1 MNKEL
6 RLPVLIRPGTEAP
19 ELPVAG
25 SEYGPLTRKDSL
37 TGTPS
42 FASRFRFGRAPSF
55 HLQMAYASGAILV
68 VSVVGCRLT
77 SVSIP
82 DAANVS
88 IGFAFALAT
97 ILPLLFYLKEKKLFS
112 LVDSILT
119 ILWAF
124 FLFYMLP
131 FPATIAAR
139 LGRHIDLQD
148 SHFLQWDSM
157 FGVNAP
163 KIIAWV
169 SQFGLDRFL
178 FRTYFMLF
186 PLMQICILLPILAG
200 KVKLAQ
206 HFLIANFVAFA
217 IGLPLFALLPAI
229 GPWYGFHLLA
239 RPDQEASQALLLVIR
254 RSDHYLYQ
262 YPSGIICFPSFHVI
276 WAIFCAHTLWGFPLL
291 RIPGAILCG
300 LIIFSTLST
309 GEHYF
314 CDLLAGVLVAVAALG
329 TLKLVSRFLQPRNLN
344 PEATFRQSNTREL

>member
-1 MNKEL
+1 MNKGL
-6 RLPVLIRPGTEAP
+6 LLPVPVRSGTEA
-19 ELPVAG
+19 LDRQFAG
-25 SEYGPLTRKDSL
+25 SEHGPTTQEDPL
-37 TGTPS
+37 TGTGL
-42 FASRFRFGRAPSF
+42 FVVRSRFGDAASF
-55 HLQMAYASGAILV
+55 QLQMAYVSGAVLA

-82 DAANVS
+82 DVASAV
-88 IGFAFALAT
+88 IGFTFVLAA
-97 ILPLLFYLKEKKLFS
+97 IVPLLFYLREKKRFY

-139 LGRHIDLQD
+139 MGRHIDLQD

-157 FGVNAP
+157 FGISAP

-169 SQFGLDRFL
+169 SQLGLGGFL
-178 FRTYFMLF
+178 FKTYFTLF
-186 PLMQICILLPILAG
+186 PLMQICILLPILTG
-200 KVKLAQ
+200 KVKRAQ
-206 HFLIANFVAFA
+206 QFLTAIVAAFA
-217 IGLPLFALLPAI
+217 IGLPLFAFLPAI

-239 RPDQEASQALLLVIR
+239 RPDQEASQALLLLIR

-276 WAIFCAHTLWGFPLL
+276 WAIFCARTLWGFPLL
-291 RIPGAILCG
+291 RIPGTILCG

-314 CDLLAGVLVAVAALG
+314 CDLLAGVLVAVAALV
-329 TLKLVSRFLQPRNLN
+329 TVKVPARLFQPRNLN
-344 PEATFRQSNTREL
+344 PGATFR